1 MEKSISLS
9 VVRWCSMFGVFGI
22 GKMSCLQSQVKEAIE
37 HFGTGNRLEVL
48 CMCVLGKYEL
58 DTNVVN

>member
-9 VVRWCSMFGVFGI
+9 VDKWCLFEVFGI

-37 HFGTGNRLEVL
+37 YFGTGNRLKVL
-48 CMCVLGKYEL
+48 CMCVLGTYVL
-58 DTNVVN
+58 DANVVN